1 MNSKPPCSASGP
13 LQYSGMR
20 GLVVLGCAVM
30 LFGPARSGAA
40 QQRVP
45 TLAER
50 TGTLRS
56 PPINES
62 SGVAASRRFP
72 GVLWTHNDSGDGP
85 MLYATDLTGEDLGR
99 YLVPGAKNT
108 DWEDIAL
115 APCLTLPRDCL
126 YVADTGDNDEHRR
139 TVTLYAVPEPLSR
152 PLPAGNDES
161 ARVTTRPGTL
171 TLRYPD
177 RAHDVE
183 AMWVNPD
190 GSIELVSKGMSGPML
205 RYLVPRAAW
214 DRDTATA
221 LLVDT
226 LPVVPQRAL
235 GRLVTGGAIAP
246 DGTRVVIRTY
256 TELFYFR
263 RLDDRRLT
271 PEGSP
276 CWLGTLE
283 PQGEGV
289 TFLDD
294 TTLVLTSE
302 GVLGQAG
309 PIHRVQC

>member
-1 MNSKPPCSASGP
+1 
-13 LQYSGMR
+13 MR
-20 GLVVLGCAVM
+20 GFVVLGCVVG
-30 LFGPARSGAA
+30 LFGPARSAA
-40 QQRVP
+40 QDRAP

-56 PPINES
+56 PPIPES
-62 SGVAASRRFP
+62 SGVAVSRRFP

-85 MLYATDLTGEDLGR
+85 MLYATNLAGEDLGR

-108 DWEDIAL
+108 DWEDVAL
-115 APCLTLPRDCL
+115 APCPEPQRDCL
-126 YVADTGDNDEHRR
+126 YLADTGDNDEHRR
-139 TVTLYAVPEPLSR
+139 SVTLYAVPEPASR

-161 ARVTTRPGTL
+161 ARVTSRAQAL
-171 TLRYPD
+171 VLRYPD

-190 GSIELVSKGMSGPML
+190 GSVELVSKGMSGPIL
-205 RYLVPRAAW
+205 RYLVPRTAW
-214 DRDTATA
+214 DRDSATA
-221 LLVDT
+221 RLIDT

-235 GRLVTGGAIAP
+235 GRLVTGAALAPNGA
-246 DGTRVVIRTY
+246 RVVIRSY
-256 TELFYFR
+256 TELFFFR
-263 RLDDRRLT
+263 RSDDRRLT

-289 TFLDD
+289 AFLDD
-294 TTLVLTSE
+294 STLVLTSE

-309 PIHRVQC
+309 AIHRIRC